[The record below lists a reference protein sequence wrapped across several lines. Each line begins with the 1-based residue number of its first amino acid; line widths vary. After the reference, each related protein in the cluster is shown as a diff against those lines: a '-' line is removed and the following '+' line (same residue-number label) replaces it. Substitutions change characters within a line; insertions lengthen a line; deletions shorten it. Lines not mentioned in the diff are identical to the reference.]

1 MVPGG
6 GPPPYSAATAA
17 SARLKRPLPDAA
29 APDDKSRIKEEPM
42 APSAPK
48 RMNMGPKQQQSS
60 GPQQAVIKTEVE
72 DVAVKSEV
80 PSSVTSSQ
88 SSVRFPFQYYVVT
101 EI

>member
-48 RMNMGPKQQQSS
+48 RMNMGPKQQQQSA
-60 GPQQAVIKTEVE
+60 GQQQAVIKTEAD
-72 DVAVKSEV
+72 DVAVKSEL

-88 SSVRFPFQYYVVT
+88 SSVRFQNQ
-101 EI
+101 

>member
-29 APDDKSRIKEEPM
+29 ASDDKSRIKEEPM

-48 RMNMGPKQQQSS
+48 RMNMGPKQQQQQSA
-60 GPQQAVIKTEVE
+60 GPQQAVIKTEAE

-88 SSVRFPFQYYVVT
+88 SSVRFPFQ
-101 EI
+101 

>member
-48 RMNMGPKQQQSS
+48 RMNMGPKQQQQSA
-60 GPQQAVIKTEVE
+60 GQQQAVIKTEAE

-88 SSVRFPFQYYVVT
+88 SSVRFQNQ
-101 EI
+101 

>member
-48 RMNMGPKQQQSS
+48 RMNMGPKQPQQSA
-60 GPQQAVIKTEVE
+60 GQQQAVIKTETD
-72 DVAVKSEV
+72 DVAVKSEL

-88 SSVRFPFQYYVVT
+88 SSVRFPFQ
-101 EI
+101 